1 MAIGTVQEPDRG
13 KLLADFEGESPLF
26 DFTAEEV
33 DIIAF
38 RLWRRASISNV
49 AAEDSGC
56 CKGEA
61 QQCYAA
67 CR

>member
-1 MAIGTVQEPDRG
+1 MAIGTVQEPDRDQ
-13 KLLADFEGESPLF
+13 LLDDSQAEARLF
-26 DFTAEEV
+26 NFTAEEM

-38 RLWRRASISNV
+38 RLWRRASSFNV
-49 AAEDSGC
+49 VAEDCGC

>member
-1 MAIGTVQEPDRG
+1 MAIGTVQEPDRDQ
-13 KLLADFEGESPLF
+13 LLVDSQAEAPLF
-26 DFTAEEV
+26 NFTAEEM

-38 RLWRRASISNV
+38 RLWRRASSFNV
-49 AAEDSGC
+49 VAEDCGC

>member
-1 MAIGTVQEPDRG
+1 MAIGTVQEPD
-13 KLLADFEGESPLF
+13 KGEFLVDPQGEATVF
-26 DFTAEEV
+26 DFTAKEM

-38 RLWRRASISNV
+38 RLWRRASSSIV
-49 AAEDSGC
+49 VAEDCGC

>member
-1 MAIGTVQEPDRG
+1 MAIGTAQEPDWG
-13 KLLADFEGESPLF
+13 KLLVDSQGEASLLDFA
-26 DFTAEEV
+26 AEEM

-38 RLWRRASISNV
+38 RLWRRASSFNV
-49 AAEDSGC
+49 VAEDCGC